1 MADEEGVSFVSFPWK
16 MSKLF
21 APKQPRPRESLPAP
35 PSGMEWQLEETTNE
49 WKLVKSNALATT
61 TDNAAAVAV
70 TEGRPPMIP
79 VTPDRDLTSPRR
91 SPVASHPGVVDRLP
105 SRTGGGSER
114 EDDWEWLSERNSH
127 TEGSNSGHEPVLVPR
142 SSGSVRSIVSVED
155 GGGGADTLSS
165 HLTPQSVPFKIQRT
179 ASSSTI
185 DSQDAAIGPLGKGVL
200 GVDYVEHVILPTD
213 TLQGICLAYN
223 ISSTKLRQAN
233 HFSGNSLLLAPK
245 KLVIPLSKK
254 ALRAGYIRVQD
265 TDAKEYKLHAFLAE
279 FSDLSL
285 TEAKA

>member
-1 MADEEGVSFVSFPWK
+1 MAAEEGVSFPWK

-35 PSGMEWQLEETTNE
+35 PSGMEWELHESTNE
-49 WKLVKSNALATT
+49 WKLVKSNVATAENTAATT
-61 TDNAAAVAV
+61 

-79 VTPDRDLTSPRR
+79 VTPDRDSMSPRR
-91 SPVASHPGVVDRLP
+91 SPVSSHPGVVDRLP
-105 SRTGGGSER
+105 SRSGGGSER

-127 TEGSNSGHEPVLVPR
+127 TEGSNNGQDPVLVPR
-142 SSGSVRSIVSVED
+142 SCGSVRSIGSVED
-155 GGGGADTLSS
+155 GAGTLSS

-279 FSDLSL
+279 FSDLNL